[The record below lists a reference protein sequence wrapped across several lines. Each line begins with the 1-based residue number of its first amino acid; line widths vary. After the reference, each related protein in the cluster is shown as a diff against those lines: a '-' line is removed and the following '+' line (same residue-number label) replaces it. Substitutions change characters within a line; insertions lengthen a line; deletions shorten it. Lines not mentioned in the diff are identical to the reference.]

1 MVKDPKSAE
10 RQQRSREKKRAMG
23 LVSMQVWVPAWGG
36 KSIRELE
43 ATLCNTSITSR
54 IKDGQLMNKLTTD
67 DLMGQ
72 LSATEE
78 VMNGE
83 IALQKINGETPMIQ
97 AVVRDIDEFPIM
109 VSVGNEQILAI
120 ADLWGS
126 NEVQEGKAAELN
138 AVLLR
143 ANLPVPLSSFSI
155 MGDRYVLF
163 GALSINSDVNTVV
176 EEITTLSN
184 NVLDALDFCQEYL
197 RT

>member
-1 MVKDPKSAE
+1 M
-10 RQQRSREKKRAMG
+10 R
-23 LVSMQVWVPAWGG
+23 
-36 KSIRELE
+36 
-43 ATLCNTSITSR
+43 
-54 IKDGQLMNKLTTD
+54 KLTTD

-78 VMNGE
+78 VINGE
-83 IALQKINGETPMIQ
+83 IVIQKIEGETPVVQ
-97 AVVRDIDEFPIM
+97 AVLQDVDEFPIM
-109 VSVGNEQILAI
+109 LSVGDEQILAI
-120 ADLWGS
+120 VDLWGID
-126 NEVQEGKAAELN
+126 EVEDGKVSELN

-163 GALSINSDVNTVV
+163 GALSINSDVDTVV

>member
-1 MVKDPKSAE
+1 
-10 RQQRSREKKRAMG
+10 MG

-54 IKDGQLMNKLTTD
+54 IKDGQLMSKLTTD

>member
-1 MVKDPKSAE
+1 MVKDPKNAE

-54 IKDGQLMNKLTTD
+54 IKDGQLMSKLTTD

>member
-1 MVKDPKSAE
+1 
-10 RQQRSREKKRAMG
+10 
-23 LVSMQVWVPAWGG
+23 
-36 KSIRELE
+36 
-43 ATLCNTSITSR
+43 
-54 IKDGQLMNKLTTD
+54 MNKLTTD

-155 MGDRYVLF
+155 MGNRYVLF

>member
-1 MVKDPKSAE
+1 
-10 RQQRSREKKRAMG
+10 
-23 LVSMQVWVPAWGG
+23 
-36 KSIRELE
+36 
-43 ATLCNTSITSR
+43 
-54 IKDGQLMNKLTTD
+54 MNKLTTD

>member
-1 MVKDPKSAE
+1 MS
-10 RQQRSREKKRAMG
+10 
-23 LVSMQVWVPAWGG
+23 
-36 KSIRELE
+36 
-43 ATLCNTSITSR
+43 
-54 IKDGQLMNKLTTD
+54 KLTTD

-176 EEITTLSN
+176 EEITTLAN

>member
-54 IKDGQLMNKLTTD
+54 IKDGQLMSRLTTD

-97 AVVRDIDEFPIM
+97 AVVQDIDEFPIM

-163 GALSINSDVNTVV
+163 GALSINSDVNAVV
-176 EEITTLSN
+176 EEITTLAN

>member
-54 IKDGQLMNKLTTD
+54 IKDGQLMSKLTTD

-72 LSATEE
+72 LAATEE
-78 VMNGE
+78 VINGE
-83 IALQKINGETPMIQ
+83 IVIQKIEGETAVVQ
-97 AVVRDIDEFPIM
+97 AVLQDVDEFPIM
-109 VSVGNEQILAI
+109 LSVGDEQILAI
-120 ADLWGS
+120 VDLWGID
-126 NEVQEGKAAELN
+126 EVEDGKISELN

-163 GALSINSDVNTVV
+163 GALSINSDVNAVV
-176 EEITTLSN
+176 EEITTLAN
-184 NVLDALDFCQEYL
+184 NVLDALDFCKEYL
-197 RT
+197 NS

>member
-1 MVKDPKSAE
+1 MS
-10 RQQRSREKKRAMG
+10 
-23 LVSMQVWVPAWGG
+23 
-36 KSIRELE
+36 
-43 ATLCNTSITSR
+43 
-54 IKDGQLMNKLTTD
+54 KLTTD

>member
-1 MVKDPKSAE
+1 MS
-10 RQQRSREKKRAMG
+10 
-23 LVSMQVWVPAWGG
+23 
-36 KSIRELE
+36 
-43 ATLCNTSITSR
+43 
-54 IKDGQLMNKLTTD
+54 KLTTD

-163 GALSINSDVNTVV
+163 GALSINSDVNAVV
-176 EEITTLSN
+176 EEITTLAN

>member
-54 IKDGQLMNKLTTD
+54 IKDGQLMSKLTTD

-97 AVVRDIDEFPIM
+97 AVVQDIDEFPIM

>member
-54 IKDGQLMNKLTTD
+54 IKDGQLMSKLTTD

-126 NEVQEGKAAELN
+126 SEVQEGKAAELN

>member
-54 IKDGQLMNKLTTD
+54 IKDGQLMSKLTTD

-155 MGDRYVLF
+155 MGNRYVLF

>member
-1 MVKDPKSAE
+1 MS
-10 RQQRSREKKRAMG
+10 
-23 LVSMQVWVPAWGG
+23 
-36 KSIRELE
+36 
-43 ATLCNTSITSR
+43 
-54 IKDGQLMNKLTTD
+54 KLTTD

-97 AVVRDIDEFPIM
+97 AVVQDIDEFPIM

>member
-1 MVKDPKSAE
+1 
-10 RQQRSREKKRAMG
+10 
-23 LVSMQVWVPAWGG
+23 
-36 KSIRELE
+36 
-43 ATLCNTSITSR
+43 
-54 IKDGQLMNKLTTD
+54 MNKLTTD

-163 GALSINSDVNTVV
+163 GALSINSDVDTVV

>member
-54 IKDGQLMNKLTTD
+54 IKDGQLMSKLTTD

-163 GALSINSDVNTVV
+163 GALSINSDVNAVV
-176 EEITTLSN
+176 EEITTLAN

>member
-155 MGDRYVLF
+155 MGNRYVLF

>member
-54 IKDGQLMNKLTTD
+54 IKDGQLMSKLTTD

>member
-1 MVKDPKSAE
+1 MS
-10 RQQRSREKKRAMG
+10 
-23 LVSMQVWVPAWGG
+23 
-36 KSIRELE
+36 
-43 ATLCNTSITSR
+43 
-54 IKDGQLMNKLTTD
+54 KLTTD

-155 MGDRYVLF
+155 MGNRYVLF

>member
-1 MVKDPKSAE
+1 MSKF
-10 RQQRSREKKRAMG
+10 
-23 LVSMQVWVPAWGG
+23 
-36 KSIRELE
+36 
-43 ATLCNTSITSR
+43 
-54 IKDGQLMNKLTTD
+54 TTD

>member
-54 IKDGQLMNKLTTD
+54 IKDGQLMSKLTTD

-83 IALQKINGETPMIQ
+83 IAIQKINGETPMIQ

>member
-1 MVKDPKSAE
+1 MS
-10 RQQRSREKKRAMG
+10 
-23 LVSMQVWVPAWGG
+23 
-36 KSIRELE
+36 
-43 ATLCNTSITSR
+43 
-54 IKDGQLMNKLTTD
+54 KLTTD

-97 AVVRDIDEFPIM
+97 AVVQDIDEFPIM

-163 GALSINSDVNTVV
+163 GALSINSDVNAVV
-176 EEITTLSN
+176 EEITTLAN

>member
-163 GALSINSDVNTVV
+163 GALSINSDVDTVV

>member
-1 MVKDPKSAE
+1 M
-10 RQQRSREKKRAMG
+10 SR
-23 LVSMQVWVPAWGG
+23 
-36 KSIRELE
+36 
-43 ATLCNTSITSR
+43 
-54 IKDGQLMNKLTTD
+54 LTTD

-163 GALSINSDVNTVV
+163 GALSINSDVNAVV
-176 EEITTLSN
+176 EEITTLAN

>member
-1 MVKDPKSAE
+1 M
-10 RQQRSREKKRAMG
+10 SR
-23 LVSMQVWVPAWGG
+23 
-36 KSIRELE
+36 
-43 ATLCNTSITSR
+43 
-54 IKDGQLMNKLTTD
+54 LTTD

>member
-54 IKDGQLMNKLTTD
+54 IKDGQLMSRLTTD

>member
-1 MVKDPKSAE
+1 MVKDPKGAE

-54 IKDGQLMNKLTTD
+54 IKDGQLMSKLTTD

>member
-1 MVKDPKSAE
+1 MS
-10 RQQRSREKKRAMG
+10 
-23 LVSMQVWVPAWGG
+23 
-36 KSIRELE
+36 
-43 ATLCNTSITSR
+43 
-54 IKDGQLMNKLTTD
+54 KLTTD

-126 NEVQEGKAAELN
+126 SEVQEGKAAELN

>member
-54 IKDGQLMNKLTTD
+54 IKDGQLMSRLTTD

-97 AVVRDIDEFPIM
+97 AVVQDIDEFPIM